1 MKFFYCAFKDYKKLP
16 TEVKHNFLFLSTAVS
31 DPWYFKG
38 FKFLPFVPSKQIH
51 DGINTSH
58 DVHTFFVNYTSQ
70 INSLNRTE
78 IINALKQFQEEII
91 IFLVWED
98 ESKKSERDIFI
109 PWLTQ
114 TSLKDIKSF
123 SFLLYLHTKEILA
136 QSNIFD
142 I

>member
-1 MKFFYCAFKDYKKLP
+1 
-16 TEVKHNFLFLSTAVS
+16 
-31 DPWYFKG
+31 
-38 FKFLPFVPSKQIH
+38 
-51 DGINTSH
+51 
-58 DVHTFFVNYTSQ
+58 
-70 INSLNRTE
+70 
-78 IINALKQFQEEII
+78 
-91 IFLVWED
+91 VWED